1 MVGKIIDYVY
11 LMHTRRKHIT
21 PPAPYQELD
30 DWLAVVSW
38 GAYPTP
44 TPANDERAAYAVTY
58 GLLKDFT

>member
-21 PPAPYQELD
+21 AVFIELD

-58 GLLKDFT
+58 GLLKDFV